1 MKNNLRE
8 ENEVVIDGCIN
19 VLSLPSE
26 WKAITPKK
34 NNVTSEI
41 IVFFIPPK
49 ASYHIIL
56 KYDNT
61 KHCELFFSD
70 HITGEQDV
78 IYSQSAFFSHVINHI
93 IALVDVLNKKSYAS
107 NVIKFL
113 ITMEGGGDILS
124 ESKRAP

>member
-1 MKNNLRE
+1 M
-8 ENEVVIDGCIN
+8 
-19 VLSLPSE
+19 
-26 WKAITPKK
+26 
-34 NNVTSEI
+34 

>member
-8 ENEVVIDGCIN
+8 EKEVVFDGCMN
-19 VLSLPSE
+19 VLLLPSG

-34 NNVTSEI
+34 NNTTSEI
-41 IVFFIPPK
+41 IVLFIPPK

-56 KYDNT
+56 KYNKT

-70 HITGEQDV
+70 HITGEQDI
-78 IYSQSAFFSHVINHI
+78 IYSQSAFFPHVINHI
-93 IALVDVLNKKSYAS
+93 IALVDILNKKSYAS